1 MYVSSLLFRFI
12 TPTTW
17 PLSLSLYHLPSKFAD
32 WSGRYKEV
40 LTGMIGY
47 TGMIRDVLILINVI
61 KKYSRRDKIFKIF
74 ARSTHPPPE
83 ICGALAL

>member
-1 MYVSSLLFRFI
+1 
-12 TPTTW
+12 
-17 PLSLSLYHLPSKFAD
+17 
-32 WSGRYKEV
+32 
-40 LTGMIGY
+40 MIGY

>member
-1 MYVSSLLFRFI
+1 MYVSSLLSRFI

-17 PLSLSLYHLPSKFAD
+17 PLSLSLYHLPFKFAD
-32 WSGRYKEV
+32 WSGRY
-40 LTGMIGY
+40 TGVRTGIIGF
-47 TGMIRDVLILINVI
+47 TGMIRGVLILINVI
-61 KKYSRRDKIFKIF
+61 KKYSRRDKIFKVL

>member
-1 MYVSSLLFRFI
+1 MVHLLA
-12 TPTTW
+12 
-17 PLSLSLYHLPSKFAD
+17 LPSKFTG
-32 WSGRYKEV
+32 WSGRYTGV

-47 TGMIRDVLILINVI
+47 TVMIRDVLILIKVI
-61 KKYSRRDKIFKIF
+61 TKYSRRDKIFMVW